1 MTARHLDLNAVTM
14 KTLRQNYPNLRLTSI
29 NLGDYVAGTLL
40 ERWYFCTEWYRGWFA
55 ISHLSDA
62 LRFLTLSKYGG
73 YYFDLDII
81 HLRPVRAYRNFIVP
95 EDMTK
100 LGSSVIH
107 VDYQHPVIRMAVEE
121 FAADYR

>member
-1 MTARHLDLNAVTM
+1 MTARYLDLNALTI
-14 KTLRQNYPNLRLTSI
+14 KTLSQNYPNLHVTSI
-29 NLGDYVAGTLL
+29 NLGDYITGTPL
-40 ERWYFCTEWYRGWFA
+40 ERWYLCTEWYRGWFA
-55 ISHLSDA
+55 VSHLSDA

-81 HLRPVRAYRNFIVP
+81 HLQPVTTYRNFIVP

-107 VDYQHPVIRMAVEE
+107 VDYQHPIMQMAVEE